1 MLHRRSVAL
10 VTAVVLV
17 VEAVGVAVLHWV
29 LGVMVERQRM
39 SLDGL
44 DPHLM
49 AVSAWI
55 GGAVLG
61 VCLLVCAVPLFRAA
75 LADRPPRRLARA
87 LLVSVAVAH
96 GVLGAVAAA
105 LVGWAAFATLMV
117 VLGLVVLILVSY
129 GPGRPSTHTPAD
141 TSAEP
146 STDAPA
152 DPPLRPTTG

>member
-1 MLHRRSVAL
+1 MHRRSVAL

-96 GVLGAVAAA
+96 GVLGAVVAA
-105 LVGWAAFATLMV
+105 LVSWAAFATLMV
-117 VLGLVVLILVSY
+117 VLGLVVLTLVSY
-129 GPGRPSTHTPAD
+129 GPGRPPAD
-141 TSAEP
+141 TPAEP
-146 STDAPA
+146 STDTPA
-152 DPPLRPTTG
+152 EPPLRPTTG